1 VEVMGVLGNV
11 SKLGALIMNNCRA
24 DRMERGKGFTCALSR
39 VIKKMYGWGP
49 TFAQKVG
56 AS

>member
-24 DRMERGKGFTCALSR
+24 DRMERGKGLTCALSR
-39 VIKKMYGWGP
+39 VIKKVYGWGP